1 MAAFLSTAKSL
12 ETLTQAM
19 GNCIPSQK
27 VLKIQNTTGVFIISS
42 LTLWGRLVSTGRR
55 IAVIAVAIVLILTQ
69 HPGVEFKCRPLLCHA
84 LCLSICYLQR
94 LPILQDVK
102 TEPHFLKLFQSSSPF
117 PPLLLSSCLSFLLDN
132 LGKART

>member
-1 MAAFLSTAKSL
+1 MKKLKLREVKQVAQNQIIESKFHPRSIWLLFSL
-12 ETLTQAM
+12 LQ
-19 GNCIPSQK
+19 SLWK
-27 VLKIQNTTGVFIISS
+27 HLLKQWEIASHPRKFSKFRILQVFIISS

-94 LPILQDVK
+94 PPIPQDVK
-102 TEPHFLKLFQSSSPF
+102 MDHIF
-117 PPLLLSSCLSFLLDN
+117 
-132 LGKART
+132 